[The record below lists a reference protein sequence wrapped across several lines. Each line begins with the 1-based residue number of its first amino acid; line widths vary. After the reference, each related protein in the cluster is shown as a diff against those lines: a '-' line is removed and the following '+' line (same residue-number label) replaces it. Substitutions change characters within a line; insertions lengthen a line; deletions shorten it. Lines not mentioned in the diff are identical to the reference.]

1 MDKLRRRVRRGL
13 DRFHRPA
20 RCGRLSC
27 EMSDAPAPTRLADLL
42 GTLSLST
49 DLAAGAPME
58 TSLRTCTVAARL
70 ACVLGLDEAAVS
82 DAYYV
87 GLLRHLGCTAFAHE
101 AAASAAGD
109 DHDFL
114 RTFEAIDPLDRLA
127 TAKQIVG
134 GLARGKGARAR
145 AEAVGRTLLNPSL
158 ATSLAKAQCAQAA
171 ALATD
176 LGMTARVA
184 NALEQI
190 YERYDGSGAPNLL
203 EGEQIE
209 LAARILHVATL
220 VEIQY
225 RHGGRARVLD
235 VVRARRGRQLD
246 PRVVDAFT
254 GETENVWSLLSSTSA
269 WEKFLDAEP
278 GAPRMIRAE
287 DRGALALTFGRY
299 ADLKA
304 PSRLGHSPA
313 VADLACQ
320 AAAADGFEASEVE
333 TLRLAALLH
342 DLGVVGVP
350 NGVWEKRGPLNMV
363 DWERVRR
370 HPYDTERILL
380 RGPSL
385 APVAAIAGAHHERGD
400 GTGYPRGAAP
410 PPLARAA
417 RLLAG
422 ADAYVAMIAD
432 RPHRRALSS
441 AAAADELRRD
451 VAAGRLCPRATDAV
465 LAAAGVERPV
475 REVPAV
481 DLTARETDVLVEVAR
496 GSTNKEI
503 AVALGIAAR
512 TVKHHLENIYAKAGV
527 NTRSGAALFA
537 VRHGLVR
544 P

>member
-1 MDKLRRRVRRGL
+1 MRRFVGIWPGSRGWPGVGSSREMP
-13 DRFHRPA
+13 DRSSPV
-20 RCGRLSC
+20 
-27 EMSDAPAPTRLADLL
+27 RLADLL
-42 GTLSLST
+42 GALSLST

-58 TSLRTCTVAARL
+58 TSLRTCAVAARL
-70 ACVLGLDEAAVS
+70 ACVLGLDDAAVS

-87 GLLRHLGCTAFAHE
+87 GLLRHLGCTGFSHE

-109 DHDFL
+109 DQDFL

-127 TAKQIVG
+127 TARQIVG
-134 GLARGKGARAR
+134 GLARGKGAGAR
-145 AEAVGRTLLNPSL
+145 AEAIGRTLLNRSL
-158 ATSLAKAQCAQAA
+158 PTSLAKAQCAQASTLA
-171 ALATD
+171 AD

-184 NALEQI
+184 CALEQI
-190 YERYDGSGAPNLL
+190 FERYDGSGAPNQL

-220 VEIQY
+220 VEIQF
-225 RHGGRARVLD
+225 RHGGSALALD

-246 PRVVDAFT
+246 PRAVEAFIA
-254 GETENVWSLLSSTSA
+254 EAESVWPLLSSSSA
-269 WEKFLDAEP
+269 WEAFLDAEP
-278 GAPRMIRAE
+278 GAPRMIREE
-287 DRGALALTFGRY
+287 DRGALALTFARY

-313 VADLACQ
+313 VADLVCK
-320 AAAADGFEASEVE
+320 AAAADGFKASELE

-370 HPYDTERILL
+370 HSYDTERILL
-380 RGPSL
+380 RVPSL
-385 APVAAIAGAHHERGD
+385 APVAAIAGAHHERAD
-400 GTGYPRGAAP
+400 GSGYPRGTALP
-410 PPLARAA
+410 PFARGA
-417 RLLAG
+417 RLLAS

-432 RPHRRALSS
+432 RPHRRALSA
-441 AAAADELRRD
+441 AAAADELRRE
-451 VAAGRLCPRATDAV
+451 VAAGRLCRRATDAV
-465 LAAAGVERPV
+465 VAAAGVERPA
-475 REVPAV
+475 REVPAF
-481 DLTARETDVLVEVAR
+481 DLTVRETDVLVEVAR

-512 TVKHHLENIYAKAGV
+512 TVKHHLENIYVKVGV